1 MSYICWSMPVNAGRR
16 WSMLVDAGQCLS
28 MLVNAGRCRSM
39 PVDAGQC
46 RSMPVS
52 IYKTGICLM
61 LVSLIQT
68 IKVTTSQ
75 HPWDLD
81 QGVVQGRFQGI
92 CSCYFLGTFL
102 GQFLGQGPK
111 NP

>member
-1 MSYICWSMPVNAGRR
+1 MR
-16 WSMLVDAGQCLS
+16 
-28 MLVNAGRCRSM
+28 
-39 PVDAGQC
+39 
-46 RSMPVS
+46 VS
-52 IYKTGICLM
+52 IYKTGIYLM

-75 HPWDLD
+75 HPWDLG

-92 CSCYFLGTFL
+92 CRCYFLGTFL

-111 NP
+111 YVETLSMYCTNYWTIYLILVYLLEFEIIF

>member
-1 MSYICWSMPVNAGRR
+1 MNVGRIQIIFIFYGYGGSYGHCCGGGHGGSAGGH
-16 WSMLVDAGQCLS
+16 SGGHCGGHYSV
-28 MLVNAGRCRSM
+28 V
-39 PVDAGQC
+39 
-46 RSMPVS
+46 
-52 IYKTGICLM
+52 YLM

-75 HPWDLD
+75 HPWDLG

-92 CSCYFLGTFL
+92 CRYYFL